1 MTNEKNTWGGKRPG
15 SGRKEGAI
23 IDPEQ
28 KKAHRIVVMCTKE
41 QCDRFTQ
48 NAKNEG
54 LTASGYL
61 LKKAN
66 KGGLRMSL
74 DFDKLIELQEN
85 NIQKQKELN
94 KRKDEE
100 NLKKTEKEYTK
111 YIEFISDE
119 MSENK
124 IINANKI
131 NKITE
136 NDSEN
141 VEWYE
146 ITFNKDNEK
155 ISQVCAFLLNKVRYR
170 DELKESWKDLTI
182 QEFGYAVIGKQNSHW
197 KNSLD
202 KNFDAY
208 SEIDS
213 YTLYFINPDRKD
225 LYEKKFSQLS

>member
-15 SGRKEGAI
+15 SGRKDGAI

-28 KKAHRIVVMCTKE
+28 KKTHRIVVMCTKE
-41 QCDRFTQ
+41 QWDRFTL
-48 NAKNEG
+48 NAKDEG
-54 LTASGYL
+54 LTASAYL

-100 NLKKTEKEYTK
+100 NLKNTEKEYTK

-136 NDSEN
+136 NNSEN
-141 VEWYE
+141 VKWYE
-146 ITFNKDNEK
+146 ITFSKDNNK
-155 ISQVCAFLLNKVRYR
+155 ISQVYAFLLNKVRYR

-182 QEFGYAVIGKQNSHW
+182 KEFGYAVVVEANSIW
-197 KNSLD
+197 QENLD
-202 KNFDAY
+202 KNFDP
-208 SEIDS
+208 STEIGS
-213 YTLYFINPDRKD
+213 YTLYFINPDRID
-225 LYEKKFSQLS
+225 LYERKFSQLS